1 MNFDFDEEQR
11 LLQKTARDFL
21 EERAPLARVR
31 EIFES
36 DALLDAAL
44 GAGVAEMG
52 WTGAAIPESHG
63 GAGFGYLELA
73 LLAEETG
80 RALAPIPFGSSVY
93 LVTEALR
100 LAGSDEQQRRW
111 LPELAAGRRI
121 GAFAAAE
128 GPGGH
133 VAAEPGVE
141 WRDGALHGVKEPV
154 LDGAAANLAL
164 VWARDPSGGRVLVL
178 ADLQADGAKSEPL
191 ESLDPSRPLACLV
204 FEGTRAER
212 LQGDGAPLL
221 ARLEDRAAVLFAFEQ
236 LGGAQRCLEEAIAF
250 ARSRYAFG
258 RPIASF
264 QAVKHQLADLYT
276 AVELARSNCYYGAW
290 ALHAQSDELPAAAC
304 LARISATEAFEACSR
319 ESLHLHGGVG
329 FTWEYDCH
337 LFLRRSKL
345 LSLALGS
352 TGRWKDRL
360 VALLDEAD

>member
-36 DALLDAAL
+36 DALLDADL
-44 GAGVAEMG
+44 WSGVAEMG

-141 WRDGALHGVKEPV
+141 WRDGALHGAKEPV
-154 LDGAAANLAL
+154 LDGAAAPPEDQRVA
-164 VWARDPSGGRVLVL
+164 GRKCRPVE
-178 ADLQADGAKSEPL
+178 AQPFAA
-191 ESLDPSRPLACLV
+191 SRSSK
-204 FEGTRAER
+204 TSRAIR
-212 LQGDGAPLL
+212 
-221 ARLEDRAAVLFAFEQ
+221 
-236 LGGAQRCLEEAIAF
+236 
-250 ARSRYAFG
+250 
-258 RPIASF
+258 IAS
-264 QAVKHQLADLYT
+264 T
-276 AVELARSNCYYGAW
+276 A
-290 ALHAQSDELPAAAC
+290 
-304 LARISATEAFEACSR
+304 
-319 ESLHLHGGVG
+319 
-329 FTWEYDCH
+329 
-337 LFLRRSKL
+337 
-345 LSLALGS
+345 
-352 TGRWKDRL
+352 TGNPP
-360 VALLDEAD
+360 